1 MKTMNKKYIIY
12 MLLLIILLITTN
24 IVYVSAYNNI
34 NFKNITSED
43 GLSQG
48 TVETII
54 QDDQGYIWLGTND
67 GLCRYNGYEF
77 KIYKHDEELENS
89 ITNNY
94 IVDIKQDNSGNIWVG
109 TANGLSK
116 IDTKTDLITNYNM
129 NDEEK
134 SLSHYNI
141 GDILITKSGD
151 VLVGTSD
158 GLNIYNEK
166 KDEFYRIFNKDS
178 DLSSQFIRSLAEDEN
193 QNIWVATNNGIDKID
208 IKNNKNI
215 ISFKTGHGKFDIS
228 ENDIYVVRYDPK
240 GYIWAG
246 ALKEGLNRI
255 DINTNEVKQYKN
267 DDRDEKSLPGNYVKD
282 ILRDSSGNLWVG
294 TDNGLAKYNEQ
305 TENFATYKNKIY
317 DKTSLVNDEVFSI
330 QEDESGLIWVG
341 TYAGISMFDPN
352 TNIEHYKKDPFDEN
366 SISDNSIH
374 GIYEDK
380 DGLLWVGT
388 NSKGVNVI
396 NRKNYNVKHLNKTS
410 KDYPISDDN
419 INDIVGIDNKIFIAT
434 KNGLNEVD
442 KDLKTINIYNTEDG
456 ICNNNITALFADS
469 KKNVWIGTANGIS
482 VLNTN
487 TNEIIDI
494 TDILTNH
501 NIEDQYIKVIYED
514 SKGNYWVG
522 CFIDGGLVKIDPNK
536 RTIENYRNKKED
548 KTSISSNNIRS
559 IVEDKNGNLYI
570 GTSYGLN
577 KLNESNNT
585 FERYLEK
592 DGLSNNTVY
601 GLLVDDNNNL
611 WASTN
616 LGISKLDTNTMT
628 FETFNIIDGFQGNEF
643 NGRAYYK
650 NKSGELFFGGI
661 NGLNIFRPNDINR
674 SRYVPTVIF
683 DEFKVNGKVYKDIN
697 NQEFKYNENTI
708 NISVFISNYKN
719 TKNIQYMYKLEGVSD
734 SWDISRSNNINYSDL
749 APGTYTLKIKARSYS
764 GKVSDESAVKFII
777 KPPIWKSKAAILI
790 YLIIIIIVIY
800 RTINSV
806 KRLDNLVKNKT
817 LQLTKEMEKN
827 DKLLKKVIE
836 LEKRKNN
843 YFVNLSH
850 ELRTPL
856 NVISSTEQL
865 VTELNKSKDGIGKSK
880 LNGCMQ
886 VVRRNTNR
894 LLNLINNIIDTAK
907 IESGSYQLNIREHDI
922 VYIVEEATL
931 SLKDYIER
939 KGIELI
945 IDPEMEEK
953 IIKCDEHEIERC
965 IVNLVSNAAKFT
977 PEGGTIEVTIEDLD
991 EKVKIIVKDT
1001 GIGIDKKYHDSI
1013 FNRFNQVIDQGAES
1027 KGGSGLGLTITKQII
1042 DMHGGQISVE
1052 SELGKGCKFIIIL

>member
-54 QDDQGYIWLGTND
+54 QDDQGYIWLGIND

-94 IVDIKQDNSGNIWVG
+94 IVDIKQDNSGNIWGG

-501 NIEDQYIKVIYED
+501 NIEDKYIKVIYED

-585 FERYLEK
+585 FERYSEK

-749 APGTYTLKIKARSYS
+749 APGTYTLKIKARIYS

-777 KPPIWKSKAAILI
+777 KLPIWKSKAAILI
-790 YLIIIIIVIY
+790 YLIIITIVIY

-886 VVRRNTNR
+886 VVRRNTKR